1 MIRWRCLQMVRE
13 GGSFL
18 HLHATST
25 KAKNR
30 RAQLVA
36 WSVLVEPAGALT
48 DRCTCTSTTDLQEK
62 HRSAMIIQHRDGL
75 RQYLPAPTNQPDHQA
90 HQPPRRLTRP
100 THTQNTRT
108 PPRHQNPT
116 QPQTKHQ
123 TTQQNPTPTTKPTT
137 TKPKNIGTR
146 VRISREEGGEKGER
160 KEEERGK
167 GKGREEE
174 RKEKYQH
181 TGSNRGLHRD
191 LYLVV

>member
-116 QPQTKHQ
+116 
-123 TTQQNPTPTTKPTT
+123 NPKPNTKPHNKTQPPPQNSK
-137 TKPKNIGTR
+137 TK
-146 VRISREEGGEKGER
+146 ISAHGFEPRTFCMLSR
-160 KEEERGK
+160 RDN
-167 GKGREEE
+167 
-174 RKEKYQH
+174 Q
-181 TGSNRGLHRD
+181 LHHADRR
-191 LYLVV
+191 